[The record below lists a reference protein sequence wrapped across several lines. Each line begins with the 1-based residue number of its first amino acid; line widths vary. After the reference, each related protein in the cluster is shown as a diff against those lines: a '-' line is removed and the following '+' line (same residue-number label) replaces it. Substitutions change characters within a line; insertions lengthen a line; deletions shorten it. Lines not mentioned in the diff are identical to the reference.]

1 LSRLQALD
9 ILICAYWFAVDAIDD
24 MLWSPLYLVRVELV
38 VQSIVEVK
46 VPLIVEVFFAH
57 SCDERRV
64 VRGDNVDRVRVL
76 EEIFIEPIIEVI
88 KIE

>member
-1 LSRLQALD
+1 
-9 ILICAYWFAVDAIDD
+9 
-24 MLWSPLYLVRVELV
+24 MELV

-46 VPLIVEVFFAH
+46 VPLVVEVFFAH

-64 VRGDNVDRVRVL
+64 VRGDNIDRVGVL
-76 EEIFIEPIIEVI
+76 EEIFVEPIVEVI

>member
-1 LSRLQALD
+1 
-9 ILICAYWFAVDAIDD
+9 

-46 VPLIVEVFFAH
+46 VPLVVEVFFAH

-64 VRGDNVDRVRVL
+64 VRGDDIDRVRVL
-76 EEIFIEPIIEVI
+76 EEIFIKPIIEVI

>member
-1 LSRLQALD
+1 
-9 ILICAYWFAVDAIDD
+9 
-24 MLWSPLYLVRVELV
+24 VELV

-57 SCDERRV
+57 SCDEGRV
-64 VRGDNVDRVRVL
+64 VRGDDVDRVRVL

>member
-1 LSRLQALD
+1 M
-9 ILICAYWFAVDAIDD
+9 DA
-24 MLWSPLYLVRVELV
+24 LWSPLYLVRVELV
-38 VQSIVEVK
+38 VQSIAEVK
-46 VPLIVEVFFAH
+46 VPLVVEVFFAH

-64 VRGDNVDRVRVL
+64 VRGDNIDRVRVL

>member
-1 LSRLQALD
+1 
-9 ILICAYWFAVDAIDD
+9 
-24 MLWSPLYLVRVELV
+24 VELV

-46 VPLIVEVFFAH
+46 VPLVVEVFFAH

-64 VRGDNVDRVRVL
+64 VRGDDIDRVRVL
-76 EEIFIEPIIEVI
+76 EEIFVEPIIEVI